1 MKNFKTFVIMMIY
14 SWKPLIGQDIYLII
28 SLDVMELEVV
38 VDRPVVNQ
46 NSKGAIKLG
55 YFCDL
60 NFQIFLIC
68 CLIYYFHVLLSYYMD
83 GISSDA

>member
-1 MKNFKTFVIMMIY
+1 M
-14 SWKPLIGQDIYLII
+14 
-28 SLDVMELEVV
+28 V

-46 NSKGAIKLG
+46 NSEGAIKLG
-55 YFCDL
+55 YFWDL

-68 CLIYYFHVLLSYYMD
+68 CLIYYFHILLSYYMD